1 MKLNF
6 FECKV
11 KYLKVME
18 NGLQKPV
25 TEAYLVDA
33 LSYTEAESRFLEEIR
48 PFMHGTFE
56 VDSITRVRISDIF
69 FNDKESADKWYKCK
83 LSFIAVD
90 EKNGAEKR
98 SNAFFFVQAS
108 DLREAIKYLD
118 EQMKGT
124 ICDWEIIAVQE
135 TAIMD
140 VYPYEADLQ
149 EATLNQ

>member
-11 KYLKVME
+11 KYMKTME
-18 NGLQKPV
+18 NGLEKPV

-33 LSYTEAESRFLEEIR
+33 LSYTEAESRFLEKIH
-48 PFMHGTFE
+48 PFMFDTFE
-56 VDSITRVRISDIF
+56 VDSITRVKINDIF
-69 FNDKESADKWYKCK
+69 FNEKESADKWYKCK
-83 LSFIAVD
+83 LSFIALD
-90 EKNGAEKR
+90 EKSGAEKR

-124 ICDWEIIAVQE
+124 IGDWEIIAVQE
-135 TAIMD
+135 TLIMD
-140 VYPYEADLQ
+140 VYPYEAYLQ

>member
-1 MKLNF
+1 MKPIF

-11 KYLKVME
+11 KYMKVME
-18 NGLQKPV
+18 NGLQKPA
-25 TEAYLVDA
+25 TEAYLVYA
-33 LSYTEAESRFLEEIR
+33 LSYTEAESRFLEKIR
-48 PFMHGTFE
+48 PFMYGVFE

-98 SNAFFFVQAS
+98 NNAFFFVQAS

-124 ICDWEIIAVQE
+124 VCDYEIIAVTE
-135 TAIMD
+135 TLIMD
-140 VYPYEADLQ
+140 VYPYEEDKQ
-149 EATLNQ
+149 

>member
-11 KYLKVME
+11 KYEKVME
-18 NGLQKPV
+18 NGLQKHV

-33 LSYTEAESRFLEEIR
+33 LSYTEAESRFLEEIS
-48 PFMHGTFE
+48 PFMSGEFE
-56 VDSITRVRISDIF
+56 VGSITRVKIHDIF
-69 FNDKESADKWYKCK
+69 FNEKESADKWYKCK
-83 LSFIAVD
+83 LSFIALD
-90 EKNGAEKR
+90 EKSGAEKR
-98 SNAFFFVQAS
+98 SNTFFFVQAS

-124 ICDWEIIAVQE
+124 ISDYEIIAVTE
-135 TAIMD
+135 TLIMD

>member
-1 MKLNF
+1 
-6 FECKV
+6 
-11 KYLKVME
+11 ME

-33 LSYTEAESRFLEEIR
+33 MSYTEAESRFLEEIR
-48 PFMHGTFE
+48 TFMHCSFE
-56 VDSITRVRISDIF
+56 VDSITRVKISDIF

-83 LSFIAVD
+83 LSFITVN

-124 ICDWEIIAVQE
+124 IGDYQIAQVSE
-135 TAIMD
+135 TLIMD
-140 VYPYEADLQ
+140 VYPYKAEI
-149 EATLNQ
+149 

>member
-1 MKLNF
+1 MKSKW

-11 KYLKVME
+11 KYVKVMD
-18 NGLQKPV
+18 NGLEKPT

-33 LSYTEAESRFLEEIR
+33 LSYTEAESGFIEKIR
-48 PFMHGTFE
+48 PFMYGEFE

-98 SNAFFFVQAS
+98 SNAFFFVQAA
-108 DLREAIKYLD
+108 DLRDAIKYLD

-124 ICDWEIIAVQE
+124 IMDYQIASVSE
-135 TAIMD
+135 TMIMD
-140 VYPYEADLQ
+140 VYPYEAD
-149 EATLNQ
+149 

>member
-1 MKLNF
+1 MKPNF

-11 KYLKVME
+11 KYKKVME
-18 NGLQKPV
+18 NGLEKPT

-48 PFMHGTFE
+48 PFMHDTFE

-83 LSFIAVD
+83 LAYITID
-90 EKNGAEKR
+90 EKSGAEKR

-124 ICDWEIIAVQE
+124 ISDYEIIAVTE
-135 TAIMD
+135 TLIMD
-140 VYPYEADLQ
+140 VYPYEEDKQ
-149 EATLNQ
+149 

>member
-1 MKLNF
+1 MKLIF

-18 NGLQKPV
+18 NGLQKLV

-33 LSYTEAESRFLEEIR
+33 LSYTEAESRFLEKIR

-69 FNDKESADKWYKCK
+69 FNEKESADKWYKCK
-83 LSFIAVD
+83 LSFIALD
-90 EKNGAEKR
+90 EKSGAEKR

-124 ICDWEIIAVQE
+124 ISDYEIIAVTE
-135 TAIMD
+135 TLIMD
-140 VYPYEADLQ
+140 VYPYKADLQ

>member
-33 LSYTEAESRFLEEIR
+33 LSYTEAESRFLEKMR
-48 PFMHGTFE
+48 PFMHNTFE

-90 EKNGAEKR
+90 EKSGAEKR

-118 EQMKGT
+118 ERMKGT
-124 ICDWEIIAVQE
+124 IGDYEIIAVTE
-135 TAIMD
+135 TLIMD
-140 VYPYEADLQ
+140 VYPYEKDKQ
-149 EATLNQ
+149 

>member
-1 MKLNF
+1 MKLNY

-33 LSYTEAESRFLEEIR
+33 LSYTEAERRFLEEIR
-48 PFMHGTFE
+48 PFMHGEFE
-56 VDSITRVRISDIF
+56 VDSITRVKISDIF
-69 FNDKESADKWYKCK
+69 FNDNESADKWFKCK

-90 EKNGAEKR
+90 EKSGAEKR

-108 DLREAIKYLD
+108 DLREAIKHLD
-118 EQMKGT
+118 KQMKGT
-124 ICDWEIIAVQE
+124 ICDYEIIAVQE
-135 TAIMD
+135 TLIMD
-140 VYPYEADLQ
+140 VYPYEEDKQ
-149 EATLNQ
+149 

>member
-18 NGLQKPV
+18 NGLQKPA

-33 LSYTEAESRFLEEIR
+33 LSYTEAESRFLEKIH
-48 PFMHGTFE
+48 PFMHDTFE

-83 LSFIAVD
+83 LSFIAVN
-90 EKNGAEKR
+90 EKNRAEKR

-124 ICDWEIIAVQE
+124 IGDYQIAQVSE
-135 TAIMD
+135 TLIMD
-140 VYPYEADLQ
+140 VYPYKAEL
-149 EATLNQ
+149 

>member
-1 MKLNF
+1 MKPNF

-33 LSYTEAESRFLEEIR
+33 LSYTEAESRFLEKIL
-48 PFMHGTFE
+48 PFMFDTFE
-56 VDSITRVRISDIF
+56 VDSITRVKIHNIF
-69 FNDKESADKWYKCK
+69 FNEKESADKWYKCK
-83 LSFIAVD
+83 LSFIIVD
-90 EKNGAEKR
+90 EKSGAEKR

-118 EQMKGT
+118 ERMKGT
-124 ICDWEIIAVQE
+124 ISDYEIIAVTE
-135 TAIMD
+135 TLIMD
-140 VYPYEADLQ
+140 VYPYEEDKQ
-149 EATLNQ
+149 

>member
-33 LSYTEAESRFLEEIR
+33 LSYTEAEGRFLEKIR
-48 PFMHGTFE
+48 PFMYGTFE

-83 LSFIAVD
+83 LPY
-90 EKNGAEKR
+90 R
-98 SNAFFFVQAS
+98 
-108 DLREAIKYLD
+108 LRCK
-118 EQMKGT
+118 
-124 ICDWEIIAVQE
+124 
-135 TAIMD
+135 
-140 VYPYEADLQ
+140 
-149 EATLNQ
+149 

>member
-11 KYLKVME
+11 KYMKVME
-18 NGLQKPV
+18 NGLQKPA

-33 LSYTEAESRFLEEIR
+33 LSYTEAESRFLEKIR
-48 PFMHGTFE
+48 PFMHVAFE

-69 FNDKESADKWYKCK
+69 FNDKGSADKWYKCK

-90 EKNGAEKR
+90 EKNITVKR

-108 DLREAIKYLD
+108 DLRDAIKYLD

-124 ICDWEIIAVQE
+124 ISDYEIIAVTE
-135 TAIMD
+135 TLIMD
-140 VYPYEADLQ
+140 VYPYEKDLQ

>member
-1 MKLNF
+1 MR
-6 FECKV
+6 
-11 KYLKVME
+11 VME

-69 FNDKESADKWYKCK
+69 FNEKESADKWYKCK

-108 DLREAIKYLD
+108 DLRDAIKYLD

-124 ICDWEIIAVQE
+124 IGDYTIAAVTE
-135 TAIMD
+135 TSIMD
-140 VYPYEADLQ
+140 VYPYKAEI
-149 EATLNQ
+149 

>member
-48 PFMHGTFE
+48 PFMSGEFE
-56 VDSITRVRISDIF
+56 VDSITRVKISDIF

-83 LSFIAVD
+83 LSFITVD
-90 EKNGAEKR
+90 EKSGAEKR

-108 DLREAIKYLD
+108 DLRESIKYLD

-124 ICDWEIIAVQE
+124 ISDYEIIAVTE
-135 TAIMD
+135 TLIMD
-140 VYPYEADLQ
+140 VYPYEEDKQ
-149 EATLNQ
+149 

>member
-1 MKLNF
+1 MKSNF

-33 LSYTEAESRFLEEIR
+33 LSYTEAESRFIEEIR
-48 PFMHGTFE
+48 PFMHDEFE
-56 VDSITRVRISDIF
+56 VDSITRVKISDIF

-83 LSFIAVD
+83 LSFITVD
-90 EKNGAEKR
+90 EKSGAEKR

-124 ICDWEIIAVQE
+124 IGDWEIIAVQE
-135 TAIMD
+135 TLIMD

-149 EATLNQ
+149 EATMNQ